1 MTEVHVIADEQTI
14 WRVYD
19 ADAAAPLSEHTNAT
33 EAELAAR
40 AHAQDRDAE
49 RVVIHDRY
57 NRTHDAAS
65 APAGVSAREQRARV
79 RQLALVRERARQ
91 LARGRGR

>member
-1 MTEVHVIADEQTI
+1 MSEVHVVPDERST

-19 ADAAAPLSEHTNAT
+19 TGADGPISEHTNAT

-40 AHAQDRDAE
+40 ARAQDRDAE

-57 NRTHDAAS
+57 HRTHEAARS
-65 APAGVSAREQRARV
+65 LAGETARERLERTG
-79 RQLALVRERARQ
+79 RLDRVRERARQ
-91 LARGRGR
+91 RARAAR

>member
-1 MTEVHVIADEQTI
+1 MTELHVIPDDRST

-40 AHAQDRDAE
+40 AHAQDRDVE

-65 APAGVSAREQRARV
+65 APARVSARARLRRV
-79 RQLALVRERARQ
+79 ALVRERARQ

>member
-1 MTEVHVIADEQTI
+1 MTELHVIPDERTT

-19 ADAAAPLSEHTNAT
+19 RDATAPLSEHTNAT

-40 AHAQDRDAE
+40 AHAQDRDAV

-57 NRTHDAAS
+57 NRTHDAAP
-65 APAGVSAREQRARV
+65 APAGVSARV
-79 RQLALVRERARQ
+79 
-91 LARGRGR
+91 

>member
-1 MTEVHVIADEQTI
+1 MTEVHVIPDERTT

-19 ADAAAPLSEHTNAT
+19 ADAAAPLSEHTNAN

-49 RVVIHDRY
+49 RVVVHDRY
-57 NRTHDAAS
+57 NRTHDAAPS
-65 APAGVSAREQRARV
+65 PEGMSAREQRARA

-91 LARGRGR
+91 LARGRTR